1 MKNRNICSILLI
13 MMFLT
18 CTTALSSEFNGAQ
31 AKAAN
36 ENGRRA
42 AQQPTSSSYTDA
54 LATLS
59 GLPKRWNQAAAPL
72 VRDYLD
78 PNVPADRWVKEA
90 SPYIGELR
98 AVHIEM
104 HARTLAIREQE
115 TRKFFQELIA
125 NYRAKLDSLIILHN
139 AVARGDQEA
148 EQQAYQALSEASVE
162 GQRLSQA
169 LIEKIRPNVNPDA
182 LADELS
188 KSSKE
193 IGELM
198 KPK

>member
-1 MKNRNICSILLI
+1 MKNRNISSALLI
-13 MMFLT
+13 VISIT
-18 CTTALSSEFNGAQ
+18 CTAASSSEFNGAQ
-31 AKAAN
+31 TKAAN
-36 ENGRRA
+36 ENGHRA
-42 AQQPTSSSYTDA
+42 TQQPTSSSYTDA
-54 LATLS
+54 LTTIS
-59 GLPKRWNQAAAPL
+59 DLPKRWNRAAAPL

-104 HARTLAIREQE
+104 HACTLAIREQE

-148 EQQAYQALSEASVE
+148 GQQAYQALSEASVE
-162 GQRLSQA
+162 GQRLSQV
-169 LIEKIRPNVNPDA
+169 LIEKIRPDVGPDA
-182 LADELS
+182 LAVELR